1 MEISSLKGVQPILLA
16 PSVSPF
22 TFSSIIAIRKITN
35 STLAFFNGRNDPRE
49 EKRITQDHTQPRLY
63 SVFCF

>member
-1 MEISSLKGVQPILLA
+1 MEISSLKGIKPILLA

-22 TFSSIIAIRKITN
+22 PFASIIAIRKITN
-35 STLAFFNGRNDPRE
+35 STLAFCNGRNNPRE
-49 EKRITQDHTQPRLY
+49 EKGITQDHTQPRLY